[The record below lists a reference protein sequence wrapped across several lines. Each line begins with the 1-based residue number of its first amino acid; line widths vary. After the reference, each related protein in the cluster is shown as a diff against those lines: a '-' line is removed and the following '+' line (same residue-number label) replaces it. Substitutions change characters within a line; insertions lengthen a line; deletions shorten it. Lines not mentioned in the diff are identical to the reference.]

1 MNDRN
6 RSAGF
11 TLLELLVA
19 ISVLALLCLSIARG
33 LHLGADGWTRAR
45 EHSAQAGRLRD
56 ARRLITQLIAGAIP
70 AFADPSPDDRRI
82 AFAGAPETMALITRL
97 PPSAGTP
104 LMAAA
109 RLYVEN
115 QTFTLAW
122 HPDLPRADGGGQLP
136 DTSTIIATHVAGV
149 RFRYQ
154 DRAAGWHD
162 DWSGQ
167 TELPRAIAITIADG
181 DERRG
186 IWPAL
191 IVEPRANGN
200 TACLYDPSDIECRRV
215 Q

>member
-1 MNDRN
+1 MNDRT

-19 ISVLALLCLSIARG
+19 ISVLALLSLSIARG

-45 EHSAQAGRLRD
+45 GHSAQADRLRD

-70 AFADPSPDDRRI
+70 AFADSSPDDRRI
-82 AFAGAPETMALITRL
+82 AFAGAPDSMALIARL
-97 PPSAGTP
+97 PPPAGTP
-104 LMAAA
+104 LMVAA
-109 RLYVEN
+109 RLFVDN
-115 QTFTLAW
+115 QNLVLAW
-122 HPDLPRADGGGQLP
+122 HPDLPRADGGGPLP
-136 DTSTIIATHVAGV
+136 DTSTIIARHVAGV

-154 DRAAGWHD
+154 DQAAGWHD

-167 TELPRAIAITIADG
+167 TGLPRAIAITIADD
-181 DERRG
+181 DERHSV
-186 IWPAL
+186 WPAL
-191 IVEPRANGN
+191 ILEPRATGN